1 MAAPSPFIPES
12 ERTPVLVTHLSPLLG
27 FVLPGIGALLGPVAA
42 WLYYRDRSR
51 LLDEQGKEAVNF
63 QISMWIYST
72 VIGLVAFGLFSLGLI
87 GGAVGSAAGQP
98 GVGAFAVLGLFST
111 FFLFFL
117 PVLLVLGLLPLILM
131 LVAVIQVSAGKPYR
145 YPLTLRLLR

>member
-1 MAAPSPFIPES
+1 MSAPTSSIPES
-12 ERTPVLVTHLSPLLG
+12 ERTPALVTHLSPLLG

-42 WLYYRDRSR
+42 WLYFRDRSR

-63 QISMWIYST
+63 QISVWLYNT
-72 VIGLVAFGLFSLGLI
+72 VIGLVAFGLFSLGVI

-98 GVGAFAVLGLFST
+98 AVGAFAALGLFGA
-111 FFLFFL
+111 FLLFFL
-117 PVLLVLGLLPLILM
+117 PVLLVLALLPLILM
-131 LVAVIQVSAGKPYR
+131 LMAVIHVSGGRPYR